1 MSDPEAHPARVDAL
15 RRVPLFEDL
24 DDETVADL
32 ARSATEVEVPRGHV
46 LLERGQE
53 GAGLF
58 VVLAGTA
65 EVHVG
70 ESRIEVGEGEILG
83 ELSLLVPSLRHTA
96 RVQAGDGFRALAVRR
111 DDFETLL
118 ADHPQMAVAMLRVLA
133 RRLAET
139 LSFL

>member
-1 MSDPEAHPARVDAL
+1 MSDLEAHSARVDAL
-15 RRVPLFEDL
+15 QRVPLFADL
-24 DDETVADL
+24 DDQALADL
-32 ARSATEVEVPRGHV
+32 ARTATEIEVPRGHV
-46 LLERGQE
+46 LLEREQE

-58 VVLAGTA
+58 VVLGGTA

-70 ESRIEVGEGEILG
+70 DSRIEVGEGEILG
-83 ELSLLVPSLRHTA
+83 ELSLLVPGLRHTA

-111 DDFETLL
+111 DDFEALL
-118 ADHPQMAVAMLRVLA
+118 TAHPQMAAAMLRVLA